1 MKIVIV
7 GGGTAGWIAA
17 ATFIKYTKGHDVTVI
32 ESSKIPIIGAGEG
45 STGSLPW
52 FVKTGRTPDETSWGS
67 GMVTEMDFLRKTKA
81 TLKLGIRMQNWKGD
95 GTHYYSPFHG
105 SPTDSNPIDSTF
117 LTSILKY
124 DKSHLSSLHSWM
136 MDDKLST
143 FIKRSGRIVT
153 GLDNHSYH
161 FDGHEVGKYFKE
173 VCIKNGIKVID
184 SEVADTKFDENE
196 YLQSIK
202 LTNGDVIDS
211 DFWFD
216 CTGFSRVLMGK
227 TKNKWVSYKDN
238 LPTNTAIPFSS
249 NVFSKTVKFE
259 THAEAMDA
267 GWMWRIPLQNRYG
280 NGYVFCDD
288 FQSYDKS
295 VQELEK
301 KMGHS
306 VEPIKTIKFEPGRY
320 EETWYNNI
328 AAVGLSSHFLEPL
341 EATAIHISIISI
353 SSLVFHFLKS
363 KESIKSDLN
372 RKSYNSKINIMIDD
386 YKDFIQMHYLTGRSD
401 TPFWKFVQNEI
412 VVTDVNKEYFEISK
426 YRLINQFDIANRHG
440 VPGWPLW
447 CHIMHNAGLFND
459 RDMIRRELDS
469 HNELDNGEVQFK
481 KMLVQYAKLKQELVS
496 TEEFFKYLKNN

>member
-7 GGGTAGWIAA
+7 GGGTAGWITAA
-17 ATFIKYTKGHDVTVI
+17 FFVKHTKGHDVTVI

-52 FVKTGRTPDETSWGS
+52 FVKTGSVVGETSWADGL
-67 GMVTEMDFLRKTKA
+67 VNEMDFLRKTKA

-105 SPTDSNPIDSTF
+105 SPTDTLAVDSTF

-124 DKSHLSSLHSWM
+124 DKSHFSSLHSWM

-143 FIKRSGRIVT
+143 FTKRNDRISV

-173 VCIKNGIKVID
+173 VCIKKGIKVID
-184 SEVADTKFDENE
+184 SEVTDTQFDTNE

-202 LTNGDVIDS
+202 LANGDTINS

-216 CTGFSRVLMGK
+216 CTGFSKVLMGK

-238 LPTNTAIPFSS
+238 LPTNTAVPFSTD
-249 NVFSKTVKFE
+249 VFSKTVKFE
-259 THAEAMDA
+259 THAEAMNA

-280 NGYVFCDD
+280 NGYVFSDE

-295 VQELEK
+295 VEEVEK
-301 KMGHS
+301 KLGHS
-306 VEPIKTIKFEPGRY
+306 IEPIKTIKFEPGRY
-320 EETWYNNI
+320 EKTWYNNI

-341 EATAIHISIISI
+341 EATAIHISIISV
-353 SSLVFHFLKS
+353 SNLLFHFLKT
-363 KESIKSDLN
+363 KECIVSESN
-372 RKSYNSKINIMIDD
+372 RNKYNTMINSMIDD
-386 YKDFIQMHYLTGRSD
+386 YKDFIQMHYLTGRDD
-401 TPFWKFVQNEI
+401 TPFWKFIKNELVI
-412 VVTDVNKEYFEISK
+412 TDKNKEYIELSKFRLLNRYDIST
-426 YRLINQFDIANRHG
+426 DIG
-440 VPGWPLW
+440 TPGWPLW
-447 CHIMHNAGLFND
+447 SHILHNAGLFD
-459 RDMIRRELDS
+459 KDMVKTELES
-469 HNELDNGEVQFK
+469 YNETFNGEYQFK
-481 KMLVQYAKLKQELVS
+481 KMMGHYDKIKKDLVP
-496 TEEFFKYLKNN
+496 TEEFFKYLKK

>member
-17 ATFIKYTKGHDVTVI
+17 AFFVKYTKGYDVTVI

-52 FVKTGRTPDETSWGS
+52 FVKTGSHNDKNSWADGL
-67 GMVTEMDFLRKTKA
+67 VTEIDFLRKTKA

-95 GTHYYSPFHG
+95 GKYYYSPFHG
-105 SPTDSNPIDSTF
+105 SSTDYHPIDSNF

-143 FIKRSGRIVT
+143 FIKRNGRIVS

-161 FDGHEVGKYFKE
+161 FDGHEVGKYFKD
-173 VCIKNGIKVID
+173 VCVKKGIKVID
-184 SEVADTKFDENE
+184 SEVLDTNFDNNE
-196 YLQSIK
+196 YLKSIK
-202 LTNGDVIDS
+202 LSNGDVVES
-211 DFWFD
+211 DIWFD
-216 CTGFSRVLMGK
+216 CTGFSKVLMSK

-249 NVFSKTVKFE
+249 DVFSGTVKFE
-259 THAEAMDA
+259 THAEAMNA

-280 NGYVFCDD
+280 NGYVFCDE

-295 VQELEK
+295 VEEIEK
-301 KMGHS
+301 KMGHPIQ
-306 VEPIKTIKFEPGRY
+306 PIKTIKFEPGRY
-320 EETWYNNI
+320 EKTWYNNI
-328 AAVGLSSHFLEPL
+328 VAIGLSSHFLEPL
-341 EATAIHISIISI
+341 EATAIHISIISM
-353 SSLVFHFLKS
+353 SNLLFHFLKS
-363 KESIKSDLN
+363 KECISSELN
-372 RKSYNSKINIMIDD
+372 KGNYNKMVNYMIDD
-386 YKDFIQMHYLTGRSD
+386 YKDFIQMHYLTGRDD
-401 TPFWKFVQNEI
+401 TPFWKFIKNELVI
-412 VVTDVNKEYFEISK
+412 TDTNKEYIEISK
-426 YRLINQFDIANRHG
+426 FRLLNRFDISSRHG
-440 VPGWPLW
+440 TPGWPLW

-459 RDMIRRELDS
+459 RDMIRRELDF

-481 KMLVQYAKLKQELVS
+481 KMLVQYTKLKSELVS
-496 TEEFFKYLKNN
+496 TQEFFKYLKL